1 MITYLDACVIV
12 PMLVQDDHSA
22 RVDQWLKTRPAT
34 AYSLWTLAEV
44 SSALSHQVRTSRLSE
59 ETRLAVEMELEHR
72 FDPSSPS
79 ASVLAEDFL
88 VARELLIANASLR
101 TPDALHLAIAR
112 REGMAL
118 ATLDRTLAEAAPFA
132 GVDLAAL

>member
-1 MITYLDACVIV
+1 MIAYLDACVIV

-22 RVDQWLKTRPAT
+22 RVDQWLKKGPST

-44 SSALSHQVRTSRLSE
+44 SSALSHLVRNSRLDDA
-59 ETRLAVEMELEHR
+59 TRLDAELELEHR

-79 ASVLAEDFL
+79 ASVLPEDFL
-88 VARELLIANASLR
+88 AARELLIINRKLR

-118 ATLDRTLAEAAPFA
+118 ATLDKTLAEAAPSA
-132 GVDLAAL
+132 GVRLAPL